1 MSKRSGLGYLIALA
15 ALTLAAAGCVINVDA
30 DQVVVREE
38 REFKVD
44 AGADL
49 TLDTFDGSIR
59 VESWNRPE
67 VHVEIQ
73 KRGPDREVAA
83 ALEVRTSQE
92 GNRVR
97 VEAPAPKVMRES
109 FGIGNFSGPSVSLVV
124 RVPENVK
131 LTAITRDGSIV
142 VQRVRGGVNLR
153 SGDGSIRTEAVTGD
167 VTAHTG
173 DGSLSIVDAD
183 GALSLESGD
192 GSIRV
197 DGRVHAL
204 RARTRDGSIV
214 IEADEGSAMKDD
226 WDVST
231 GDGSITF
238 RVPQEFSADIDAD
251 SRDGRVRS
259 DFDGLERDR
268 ADDDDRG
275 TLRGRIGT
283 GGHTVKLRSG
293 DGSISVLSR

>member
-1 MSKRSGLGYLIALA
+1 MRKRSGLGCLIALP
-15 ALTLAAAGCVINVDA
+15 ALAIAAAGCVINVDA

-44 AGADL
+44 AGADV

-59 VESWNRPE
+59 VESWSRPE

-73 KRGPDREVAA
+73 KRGPDHDVAA

-124 RVPENVK
+124 RVPESVK
-131 LTAITRDGSIV
+131 VTAITRDGSIV
-142 VQRVRGGVNLR
+142 VQNVRGAVNLR
-153 SGDGSIRTEAVTGD
+153 SGDGSIRAEAVTGD

-173 DGSLSIVDAD
+173 DGSVTIVDAN

-197 DGRVHAL
+197 DGRVQAL

-238 RVPQEFSADIDAD
+238 RVPGEFSADIDAE

-259 DFDGLERDR
+259 DFDGLARERD
-268 ADDDDRG
+268 DDDDRG
-275 TLRGRIGT
+275 MLRGRIGS

-293 DGSISVLSR
+293 DGSISVLNR